1 MATPDQHQ
9 NVETRHRQQTRW
21 EIILP
26 AVGALLLIIICVGFV
41 ASRAF
46 LPSINESN
54 RVSLLADWM
63 LMVFMLCPAVICV
76 FPFALLGI
84 IAVFGMN
91 KAHDALYGLL
101 AKVEDA
107 SRSLESKTTA
117 ITNQVNQ
124 KTIAVSSRFGL
135 IYKLLGAFDRPDS
148 SENGKGTHDAS

>member
-1 MATPDQHQ
+1 MATTNQHE

-26 AVGALLLIIICVGFV
+26 AAAGFLVIIICIVFV

-46 LPSINESN
+46 LPSMDESN

-63 LMVFMLCPAVICV
+63 MLVFMLCPALLCML
-76 FPFALLGI
+76 PLALLGI
-84 IAVFGMN
+84 VAVAGMT
-91 KAHDALYGLL
+91 KAHGALTGLL

-107 SRSLESKTTA
+107 SRTLESKTKSV
-117 ITNQVNQ
+117 TNQVNQ

-135 IYKLLGAFDRPDS
+135 IYKLLGVFERPES
-148 SENGKGTHDAS
+148 SENDKGTHDAS